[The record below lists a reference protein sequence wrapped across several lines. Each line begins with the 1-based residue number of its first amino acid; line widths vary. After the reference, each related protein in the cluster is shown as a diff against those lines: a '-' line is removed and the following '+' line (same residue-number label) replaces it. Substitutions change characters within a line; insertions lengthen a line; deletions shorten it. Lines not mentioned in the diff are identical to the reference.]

1 MLFAAS
7 LPPGHRDRIVAGM
20 LLLAVALAYSNGFA
34 GGFQFDDF
42 NVIVREASVQSVSA
56 WWRAQPGIRPLL
68 KLSYALNHESGG
80 GLAGFHVFNL
90 AVHVASTL
98 LVWRLAS
105 VLAPAASRDASDP
118 RRLAFMVAVVFAL
131 HPVQT
136 EAVTYVSGRSTS
148 LAACFALLAIVLW
161 LRGRERD
168 DRRAVSLWSPLAF
181 AAALGCKEFV
191 VVVPLA
197 LVLCERLRVEGPL
210 AWRTLWH
217 DVRVHVVVAA
227 MAFAAAAAVPRYRLL
242 LDTSLAARGIVA
254 NLLTQAQA
262 LGWLAGQ
269 LVHVDALN
277 ADPALRAVTASDGA
291 AWLAAIVWAGL
302 IAASLWSWRRH
313 RTAAFALLWF
323 LLWLA
328 PTNSLLPRLDV
339 ANDRQLYV
347 ALIGPAFGAAALLV
361 RFAPRGGV
369 AMWVPMLMLV
379 LGAAAWQRN
388 RVYQDELGFW
398 ADVATKSPH
407 NARAFANLGH
417 ALADRGRA
425 ADAESAFDVA
435 LQLDPRLH
443 QAAINRQLLRAG
455 EWPPGAAR
463 P

>member
-1 MLFAAS
+1 A
-7 LPPGHRDRIVAGM
+7 
-20 LLLAVALAYSNGFA
+20 
-34 GGFQFDDF
+34 
-42 NVIVREASVQSVSA
+42 
-56 WWRAQPGIRPLL
+56 
-68 KLSYALNHESGG
+68 
-80 GLAGFHVFNL
+80 
-90 AVHVASTL
+90 ASTL

-105 VLAPAASRDASDP
+105 ALAPAASGDASDQ

-161 LRGRERD
+161 LHGRERD
-168 DRRAVSLWSPLAF
+168 DRRAGS
-181 AAALGCKEFV
+181 
-191 VVVPLA
+191 
-197 LVLCERLRVEGPL
+197 
-210 AWRTLWH
+210 
-217 DVRVHVVVAA
+217 
-227 MAFAAAAAVPRYRLL
+227 
-242 LDTSLAARGIVA
+242 
-254 NLLTQAQA
+254 
-262 LGWLAGQ
+262 

-277 ADPALRAVTASDGA
+277 ADPALPAVTASDAA

-313 RTAAFALLWF
+313 RTAAFSLLWF

-347 ALIGPAFGAAALLV
+347 ALIGPTFGAAALLV
-361 RFAPRGGV
+361 RFARRTDV

-388 RVYQDELGFW
+388 RVYQDEIDFW
-398 ADVATKSPH
+398 ADAATKSPY

-425 ADAESAFDVA
+425 ADAEEAFDVA

-455 EWPPGAAR
+455 EWPRAGAPAGACRTMR
-463 P
+463 PPWTTASCPR